1 MNTTLKIFL
10 IALFC
15 LNYSIGYGQI
25 EFTEYKSKPYYKKL
39 GNFKKEFTFNRM
51 SLVHN
56 WLKKNNFDNVV
67 SFIAQDKVVGIGN
80 TNIKTENC
88 DLIVTYDFIVS
99 ISHEKY
105 EIKIE
110 NIKTILFNDGEN
122 YKNILYYKDF
132 AKVISE
138 TTANNNKKYSEQI
151 LTKSAI
157 LIPAKITDSEK
168 NNFDLNCLNSKQG
181 IDQIY
186 KILSKEYNSITKE
199 LNSYLK
205 EIQKF

>member
-1 MNTTLKIFL
+1 MTTTLRIFL

-15 LNYSIGYGQI
+15 LNSSIGYGQI

-56 WLKKNNFDNVV
+56 WFKKNNFDNVV

-88 DLIVTYDFIVS
+88 DLIVTYDFILS

-110 NIKTILFNDGEN
+110 NMETILFNEGEN
-122 YKNILYYKDF
+122 YKNIVYYKDF

-138 TTANNNKKYSEQI
+138 TTANNKKKYSEQI

-157 LIPAKITDSEK
+157 LIPAKLTDSEK

-181 IDQIY
+181 IDEIY

-199 LNSYLK
+199 LSSYLK